1 MNSKK
6 TTNTKKALESIKAFL
21 PDDKLVGKIIEL
33 CDLHPIDKSWRK
45 WTDHLGNFLQIR
57 NKKVISFSQDPLGNE
72 EIITDIYFKASPNKL
87 SQISDWAFVS
97 FGKDQTNSF
106 NALYMWFLGRD
117 KRLRFCSFH
126 NGYWLKNEPPLISGV
141 DTLRPVL
148 KNLNVNGYRQAN
160 ILHIKGPIA
169 IDITRSWATQWPP
182 KQKLIDEMNRCNQT
196 LAKVVE
202 KIT

>member
-1 MNSKK
+1 MNSKNI
-6 TTNTKKALESIKAFL
+6 TNTKKALESIKAFL
-21 PDDKLVGKIIEL
+21 PDDKLIGEIIEL
-33 CDLHPIDKSWRK
+33 CDLHPINKSWRK

-87 SQISDWAFVS
+87 SQISDWAFIS

-126 NGYWLKNEPPLISGV
+126 NGNWLKNEPPLISGV

-182 KQKLIDEMNRCNQT
+182 KQKLIDEMNRCNKT

-202 KIT
+202 KTT